1 LWCTVSAH
9 CLLLAVWMTD
19 TAFVSLPPNKPAG
32 SEPRQVVTVEE
43 IDVGG
48 SIFKTTPLTLRKSPF
63 LAALL
68 DQSVNFATRDS
79 NDRLFI
85 DRDPILFG
93 HILKFLRSGQW
104 PSFDKADTQLVLEL
118 RTECGYFGVEGPTPP
133 RSVADE
139 SLDVIAMV
147 RLDEE
152 GVYSGGRTDELV
164 PRVTLIGKHTIL
176 QEVLSLAK
184 SNKYITGVP
193 ALLGKGKNRDMVVA
207 HFENADERL
216 WTSLESALLNM
227 GWRTK
232 SEEFNIT
239 LLTEI
244 RTHKSGYDNIF
255 PELDVKGQG
264 RRFVFTRERNYMRS

>member
-1 LWCTVSAH
+1 MS
-9 CLLLAVWMTD
+9 D
-19 TAFVSLPPNKPAG
+19 TAFVLLPPKQPLG

-68 DQSVNFATRDS
+68 DQSDNFATRDC

-85 DRDPILFG
+85 DRDPVLFG

-104 PSFDKADTQLVLEL
+104 PTFDKADTKLVLEL
-118 RTECGYFGVEGPTPP
+118 RTECGYFGVEGPKSP
-133 RSVADE
+133 RSMPGE
-139 SLDVIAMV
+139 SLDAITMV

-152 GVYSGGRTDELV
+152 GAGLYSRGGTDELV

-176 QEVLSLAK
+176 QEVLSFAK

-216 WTSLESALLNM
+216 WTSLESALLYM

-244 RTHKSGYDNIF
+244 RTHKCGYDNIF

-264 RRFVFTRERNYMRS
+264 RRFVFTRERDYR